1 MITIKELFNTEI
13 SINKKINR
21 IEIPEIQRDYIQGLE
36 EYSNKLDKFL
46 DVLFN
51 ALSSKN
57 KCSLDFIYG
66 NINEDGVFEP
76 IDGQQRI
83 TTLALLYYYI
93 ENICKKN
100 NDNIFKKITYKTK
113 NTATEFCE
121 LLSSDDFISY
131 LRDSINN
138 KIDNVIKDYH
148 AYYDIYDYDLTI
160 KSIINTL
167 KAIQE
172 KYDKLNDKNN
182 ISFDNIT
189 FQIFPMKS
197 FNLSDDLYI
206 KMNGRGKQ
214 LSSFDNFK
222 ADYFKWL
229 EENINIIDELIPNI
243 TESSE
248 DNNKDKEEEEEEE
261 EEEEKER
268 KKHKLETLK
277 RKFDTDYIDIFWDYA
292 FENSKDTSEA
302 PDPEKLFFR
311 FINRFVVGKIL
322 SMDIND
328 KTTNDE
334 LKKLICGF
342 LLSNRDLK
350 KANEDEKDKLKKF
363 IHQFLVNDEDSK
375 LVANMEKEELKKLV
389 LEFLINS
396 DDLKNQTASQDKDI
410 INILIEDNKSK
421 IDNFIADMENYFFN
435 KEGSRTEDD
444 SIQYT
449 KFDCYGFILLKYNKN
464 LINILENLYSIKD
477 EHKQDNFIDI
487 LSKYFKANWEDKFNI
502 FNDFKNYKELFVYN
516 TILSFLENRLP
527 EEYIEKEIQCL
538 SRLVWNVAEQ
548 YDLVTGIYK
557 NTYISIANRFE
568 FLSKISNDSTKD
580 NNSLNSIYSYFFNA
594 NENYHLPGNLKIIIE
609 DEVKKCQYIFEKT
622 SLEQDFIELEKL
634 PYLKGTIGFLLGNDK
649 NNFEIIYK
657 TALSEFEKYVEIHDD
672 KKNKKYFIDNT
683 NNYLFNRNI
692 LYKYFL
698 NNQLEIEK
706 YNEKLFTLDALKV
719 DLIKDN
725 NIRQFAFEFIKNSNA
740 LIDSANFI
748 NNYMSKMYINE
759 HTVSLQE
766 KDKSFV
772 YITSFLDSLYML
784 LYAKDDS
791 DYLINNYYILD
802 EFLPCI
808 IHKNCHGGY
817 FASSKRLNSIF
828 GDTYIIDT
836 INKIIDKCKNLPINL
851 KTIPN
856 EIKIFI
862 DNDNDSNKKRYNN
875 IVAPVGDREIQLS
888 FEINNKQYVFIL
900 NNGIGIKYDNEVKHG
915 IWIPIQSIE
924 HLKELT
930 EIIIKIICKLTNDE
944 NNTLSNIID
953 EIIRNKDLSDTFKDN
968 VLF

>member
-277 RKFDTDYIDIFWDYA
+277 RKFDTYYIDIFWDYA
-292 FENSKDTSEA
+292 FENSNNTSEA

-311 FINRFVVGKIL
+311 FINRFVVGKYLLLTDTQKNNIK
-322 SMDIND
+322 ND
-328 KTTNDE
+328 FERTFFDDGIK
-334 LKKLICGF
+334 
-342 LLSNRDLK
+342 S
-350 KANEDEKDKLKKF
+350 EKDAVVF
-363 IHQFLVNDEDSK
+363 NDI
-375 LVANMEKEELKKLV
+375 ELYK
-389 LEFLINS
+389 
-396 DDLKNQTASQDKDI
+396 T
-410 INILIEDNKSK
+410 ILHENK
-421 IDNFIADMENYFFN
+421 ENY
-435 KEGSRTEDD
+435 T
-444 SIQYT
+444 
-449 KFDCYGFILLKYNKN
+449 YNYKM
-464 LINILENLYSIKD
+464 INILENLSNLQKICLN
-477 EHKQDNFIDI
+477 NFKNI
-487 LSKYFKANWEDKFNI
+487 LNFLFNPLWEDEKLNI
-502 FNDFKNYKELFVYN
+502 FPKENGLTYKQ
-516 TILSFLENRLP
+516 ILIFNAITSFLEQDSIIDNYKCDKCNKLKERVIDNKTFLIN
-527 EEYIEKEIQCL
+527 EECNMYNILMTLKRISRIVWNITEQYNLLNTISKDNYKTVI
-538 SRLVWNVAEQ
+538 SRLDFSKLGKLDNV
-548 YDLVTGIYK
+548 YYK
-557 NTYISIANRFE
+557 FQNICKNIDDEKPDEKSQ
-568 FLSKISNDSTKD
+568 DD
-580 NNSLNSIYSYFFNA
+580 NYNIN
-594 NENYHLPGNLKIIIE
+594 KIIK
-609 DEVKKCQYIFEKT
+609 DEVKKCKYLYDANKVDI
-622 SLEQDFIELEKL
+622 SLEQEFINHEKL
-634 PYLKGTIGFLLGNDK
+634 PYLKGTIGFLLGKNKDDFIKISSKDNMLNDTEFIKLLVYTIFDNNKDSDILFNKLFDDISIHKYLIIEDIFK
-649 NNFEIIYK
+649 NSAYSIIKEKEKHNIPAKYDDFIEKYINDFNDNLRDVFVIYCVAALLYFKDRNTKEYIINTHFIDTTKFPCIMENDYKKYAYYGLYKRFSSIIVEQNICNLIEEIIQNKDIIYK
-657 TALSEFEKYVEIHDD
+657 ENNADVYLIEFYDDDNTYKVYNHLIYGKDGTIMLFLKIHNINYTLWFLYNPEEYTFGLTDEMDQNNKIEYKMNYVKEKFESDIKNIMNCIQELANDSKLTLSEYMK
-672 KKNKKYFIDNT
+672 
-683 NNYLFNRNI
+683 R
-692 LYKYFL
+692 
-698 NNQLEIEK
+698 
-706 YNEKLFTLDALKV
+706 
-719 DLIKDN
+719 N
-725 NIRQFAFEFIKNSNA
+725 NIN
-740 LIDSANFI
+740 
-748 NNYMSKMYINE
+748 
-759 HTVSLQE
+759 
-766 KDKSFV
+766 
-772 YITSFLDSLYML
+772 
-784 LYAKDDS
+784 
-791 DYLINNYYILD
+791 
-802 EFLPCI
+802 
-808 IHKNCHGGY
+808 
-817 FASSKRLNSIF
+817 
-828 GDTYIIDT
+828 
-836 INKIIDKCKNLPINL
+836 
-851 KTIPN
+851 
-856 EIKIFI
+856 
-862 DNDNDSNKKRYNN
+862 
-875 IVAPVGDREIQLS
+875 
-888 FEINNKQYVFIL
+888 
-900 NNGIGIKYDNEVKHG
+900 
-915 IWIPIQSIE
+915 
-924 HLKELT
+924 
-930 EIIIKIICKLTNDE
+930 
-944 NNTLSNIID
+944 
-953 EIIRNKDLSDTFKDN
+953 
-968 VLF
+968 

>member
-248 DNNKDKEEEEEEE
+248 DNNKDKEEEEE
-261 EEEEKER
+261 KER

-277 RKFDTDYIDIFWDYA
+277 RKFDTYYIDIFWDYA
-292 FENSKDTSEA
+292 FENSNNTSEA

-311 FINRFVVGKIL
+311 FINRFVVGKYLLLTDTQKNNIK
-322 SMDIND
+322 ND
-328 KTTNDE
+328 FERTFFDDGIK
-334 LKKLICGF
+334 
-342 LLSNRDLK
+342 S
-350 KANEDEKDKLKKF
+350 EKDAVVF
-363 IHQFLVNDEDSK
+363 NDI
-375 LVANMEKEELKKLV
+375 ELYK
-389 LEFLINS
+389 
-396 DDLKNQTASQDKDI
+396 T
-410 INILIEDNKSK
+410 ILHENK
-421 IDNFIADMENYFFN
+421 ENY
-435 KEGSRTEDD
+435 T
-444 SIQYT
+444 
-449 KFDCYGFILLKYNKN
+449 YNYKM
-464 LINILENLYSIKD
+464 INILENLSNLQKICLN
-477 EHKQDNFIDI
+477 NFKNI
-487 LSKYFKANWEDKFNI
+487 LNFLFNPLWEDEKLNI
-502 FNDFKNYKELFVYN
+502 FPKENGLTYKQ
-516 TILSFLENRLP
+516 ILIFNAITSFLEQDSIIDNYKCDKLKERVIDNKTFLIN
-527 EEYIEKEIQCL
+527 EECNMYNILMTLKRISRIVWNITEQYNLLNTISKDNYKTVI
-538 SRLVWNVAEQ
+538 SRLDFSKLGKLDNV
-548 YDLVTGIYK
+548 YYK
-557 NTYISIANRFE
+557 FQNICKNIDDEKPDEKSQ
-568 FLSKISNDSTKD
+568 DD
-580 NNSLNSIYSYFFNA
+580 NYNIN
-594 NENYHLPGNLKIIIE
+594 KIIK
-609 DEVKKCQYIFEKT
+609 DEVKKCKYLYDANKVDI
-622 SLEQDFIELEKL
+622 SLEQEFINHEKL
-634 PYLKGTIGFLLGNDK
+634 PYLKGTIGFLLGKNKDDFIKISSKDNMLNDTEFIKLLVYTIFDNNKDSDILFNKLFDDISIHKYLIIEDIFK
-649 NNFEIIYK
+649 NSAYSIIKEKEKHNIPAKYDDFIEKYINDFNDNLRDVFVIYCVAALLYFKDRNTKEYIINTHFIDTTKFPCIMENDYKKYAYYGLYKRFSSIIVEQNICNLIEEIIQNKDIIYK
-657 TALSEFEKYVEIHDD
+657 ENNADVYLIEFYDDDNTYKVYNHLIYGKDGTIMLFLKIHNINYTLWFLYNPEEYTFGLTDEMDQNNKIEYKMNYVKEKFESDIKNIMNCIQELANDSKLTLSEYMK
-672 KKNKKYFIDNT
+672 
-683 NNYLFNRNI
+683 R
-692 LYKYFL
+692 
-698 NNQLEIEK
+698 
-706 YNEKLFTLDALKV
+706 
-719 DLIKDN
+719 N
-725 NIRQFAFEFIKNSNA
+725 NIN
-740 LIDSANFI
+740 
-748 NNYMSKMYINE
+748 
-759 HTVSLQE
+759 
-766 KDKSFV
+766 
-772 YITSFLDSLYML
+772 
-784 LYAKDDS
+784 
-791 DYLINNYYILD
+791 
-802 EFLPCI
+802 
-808 IHKNCHGGY
+808 
-817 FASSKRLNSIF
+817 
-828 GDTYIIDT
+828 
-836 INKIIDKCKNLPINL
+836 
-851 KTIPN
+851 
-856 EIKIFI
+856 
-862 DNDNDSNKKRYNN
+862 
-875 IVAPVGDREIQLS
+875 
-888 FEINNKQYVFIL
+888 
-900 NNGIGIKYDNEVKHG
+900 
-915 IWIPIQSIE
+915 
-924 HLKELT
+924 
-930 EIIIKIICKLTNDE
+930 
-944 NNTLSNIID
+944 
-953 EIIRNKDLSDTFKDN
+953 
-968 VLF
+968 